1 MRGQIAFD
9 MLIAFAISGA
19 FAVLIV
25 SISYG
30 MSNSAHL
37 QLSGLANDVASA
49 SAALNS
55 SINPA
60 QEFMIQQS

>member
-19 FAVLIV
+19 FAVLIA
-25 SISYG
+25 SMSYG
-30 MSNSAHL
+30 MNNYAHL
-37 QLSGLANDVASA
+37 QLSSLANEVASS

-55 SINPA
+55 STNPVR
-60 QEFMIQQS
+60 EFMIQPN